1 MRAAWSR
8 QFSAGLPARA
18 RSGSR
23 LRTIFK
29 LCRASEWEEAERSGT
44 FLGSP
49 VDLRDGY
56 IHFSTAEQV
65 VDTAARH
72 FAGVDGLTLLAVDAD
87 TLGSALKWEPVTWRR
102 LVPAPLRSVA
112 CCPSALGAVA
122 APGPCGSAC
131 VSGSDASSRPTRRE
145 GHHE

>member
-1 MRAAWSR
+1 
-8 QFSAGLPARA
+8 
-18 RSGSR
+18 

-29 LCRASEWEEAERSGT
+29 LCRASEWAEAERAGT

-72 FAGVDGLTLLAVDAD
+72 FAGVDGLMLLAVDAD
-87 TLGSALKWEPVTWRR
+87 TLGSTLRWEPSRGCA
-102 LVPAPLRSVA
+102 LFPHLYGPLPVASVLWVR
-112 CCPSALGAVA
+112 AL
-122 APGPCGSAC
+122 PL
-131 VSGSDASSRPTRRE
+131 DASGRHVFPDLAD
-145 GHHE
+145 

>member
-1 MRAAWSR
+1 
-8 QFSAGLPARA
+8 
-18 RSGSR
+18 

-29 LCRASEWEEAERSGT
+29 LCRASEWAEAERAGT

-65 VDTAARH
+65 ADTAARH

-87 TLGSALKWEPVTWRR
+87 TLGSALRWEPSRGGA
-102 LVPAPLRSVA
+102 LFPHLYGPLPVASVLWMR
-112 CCPSALGAVA
+112 AL
-122 APGPCGSAC
+122 PL
-131 VSGSDASSRPTRRE
+131 DASGRHVFPDLAD
-145 GHHE
+145 